1 MRKFSRK
8 KTGSVRAKKKVIDG
22 ITFASSLEA
31 YTYNELKSSGLDFD
45 YEGESFV
52 ILPSFKFLGTYLSSS
67 PKKKELTDK
76 TGKAVRSITYTP
88 DFVSHTHKFI
98 IETKGFVPSNHSFPL
113 RWKLFLAYLN
123 DNDMGDYSVFI
134 PKNQGQVDDLIK
146 TLTTDEQPKLFK

>member
-1 MRKFSRK
+1 MRRYSRK
-8 KTGSVRAKKKVIDG
+8 KKTGAVKSKKKSIDG

-31 YTYNELKSSGLDFD
+31 YTYSKLKDSGLDFE
-45 YEGESFV
+45 YEGESFEV
-52 ILPSFKFLGTYLSSS
+52 LPSFKFMGTYLSSS

-76 TGKAVRSITYTP
+76 TGKVVRAITYTP

-113 RWKLFLAYLN
+113 RWKLFLSYLN
-123 DNDMGDYSVFI
+123 NNDMGDYKVFL

-146 TLTTDEQPKLFK
+146 IITDEQPTIFD